1 MTAVSGLGPWPGTDA
16 LEAQTVVLGDLTS
29 TPAGIDGLPFRVQ
42 PAPGTGSGG
51 GALDA
56 TGRAA
61 ALLVDLPVEVGVH
74 GWKLADHPG
83 RDEARARASA
93 RQELDALA
101 IAALGYAG
109 PLVTAVQ
116 GPLSLAASL
125 YLARGDRALADAGA
139 VRDLAE
145 SLGTGLAEEI
155 GRLRVAVPGAE
166 PLVLL
171 HEPLLAAVLVGAV
184 PTFSGYS
191 AIRPVPGPVVAE
203 RLRTVADAVR
213 GAGASRVVVHLG
225 EAWASLPAVARAGV
239 DAVGLAVGTLD
250 ERAWEHVAQTV
261 ESGVDVWSA
270 LPPVASSQCAGPD
283 VRGQA
288 DTLLRPWR
296 RVGLPVA
303 RLDDV
308 VLVPAGTSSTPD
320 GARRAL
326 ADVVR
331 AAEVVAEAAAGG

>member
-1 MTAVSGLGPWPGTDA
+1 VTAVSGLGPWPGTDV
-16 LEAQTVVLGDLTS
+16 LEAQTVVLGDLGD
-29 TPAGIDGLPFRVQ
+29 TPSGVDGLPFRVQ
-42 PAPGTGSGG
+42 PPPAPGVP
-51 GALDA
+51 DA

-61 ALLVDLPVEVGVH
+61 ALLVDVPVEVGVH

-83 RDEARARASA
+83 RDLALARSAA

-101 IAALGYAG
+101 AAALGWSG

-116 GPLSLAASL
+116 GPLTLAASL

-139 VRDLAE
+139 VRELTE
-145 SLGTGLAEEI
+145 SLAAGVAEEI
-155 GRLRVAVPGAE
+155 ERLRVAVPGAE
-166 PLVLL
+166 PLVVL
-171 HEPLLAAVLVGAV
+171 HEPMLAAILVGAV

-203 RLRTVADAVR
+203 RLRTLADTVR
-213 GAGASRVVVHLG
+213 GAGATRVVVHLG
-225 EAWASLPAVARAGV
+225 DAWASLPAVARAGV

-250 ERAWEHVAQTV
+250 ERSWERVAEAV
-261 ESGVDVWSA
+261 EGGLGVWAA

-288 DTLLRPWR
+288 ETLLRPWG
-296 RVGLPVA
+296 RVGLPVD
-303 RLDDV
+303 RLRDV
-308 VLVPAGTSSTPD
+308 VVVGASAAATPD
-320 GARRAL
+320 AARRAL

-331 AAEVVAEAAAGG
+331 AAEVVAERAAG